1 MSTHTH
7 STDSVRSLAWLL
19 ASFVAVAA
27 LLEAG
32 GLATW
37 AERLDVGP
45 MRSIAQPTTAA
56 WSEQM
61 RRLGIGQLRS
71 SVLAGLARLQRDE
84 PAVAAPR
91 LVATAQPA
99 ARCDAPAMHGGNSIA
114 ELLTPA
120 RPSAVPPLLMAPP
133 ATAAPRPIASM
144 ASTQRDGG
152 AIKAAAIAASL
163 PAAATLDAL
172 TPVPPGQTR
181 TVALVGDSMMAVGL
195 SDNLLRG
202 MARRKELR
210 AVRAYRAG
218 TGLSRPDTFDWMQQY
233 PQMLGD
239 NKPDA
244 IIVAIGA
251 NDGQSFVQ
259 DGKVLEFGSDAWIAA
274 YRDRLNQFVDLL
286 TRDGAQVIW
295 VGLPPMRIAKYDARM
310 NLINRL
316 AYDTVSQ
323 RDHVTWWNAGTL
335 IADPQGQFREYA
347 QRPDGSSMRL
357 RAGDGIHLSDEG
369 ASLLAPPLLAWLDPP
384 APSAPAAAST
394 TAIAEV
400 HASL

>member
-1 MSTHTH
+1 MSTPHTH
-7 STDSVRSLAWLL
+7 STESIRSLAWLL
-19 ASFVAVAA
+19 ASFVIVGI

-37 AERLDVGP
+37 AQRLDVGLL
-45 MRSIAQPTTAA
+45 RSVAQPATAA
-56 WSEQM
+56 LSEQVNK
-61 RRLGIGQLRS
+61 LGIGELRPKA
-71 SVLAGLARLQRDE
+71 LAGLARLQHDQ
-84 PAVAAPR
+84 PIAVAPK
-91 LVATAQPA
+91 LIATAQPS
-99 ARCDAPAMHGGNSIA
+99 ARCDAPA
-114 ELLTPA
+114 A
-120 RPSAVPPLLMAPP
+120 RNGSLFADLMALAQPTVRPPLLATWSAPV
-133 ATAAPRPIASM
+133 AAKANAR
-144 ASTQRDGG
+144 RDSVS
-152 AIKAAAIAASL
+152 ANALAASL

-172 TPVPPGQTR
+172 PPVPPGQTR

-202 MARRKELR
+202 MARRKELH
-210 AVRAYRAG
+210 AVRAFRAG

-233 PQMLGD
+233 PQMLGES
-239 NKPDA
+239 KPDA

-274 YRDRLNQFVDLL
+274 YRERLNQFLDLL
-286 TRDGAQVIW
+286 TKDGAQVIW
-295 VGLPPMRIAKYDARM
+295 VGLPPMRIAKYDARIS
-310 NLINRL
+310 LVNRL

-323 RDHVTWWNAGTL
+323 REHVTWWNAGTL

-357 RAGDGIHLSDEG
+357 RAGDGIHLSEEG
-369 ASLLAPPLLAWLDPP
+369 AGLLAPPLLAWLDPP
-384 APSAPAAAST
+384 APSAPAATGT
-394 TAIAEV
+394 TAIAEI

>member
-1 MSTHTH
+1 MSTSHTH
-7 STDSVRSLAWLL
+7 STDSIRSLAWLL
-19 ASFVAVAA
+19 GSFVLVGI

-37 AERLDVGP
+37 AQRLDVGP
-45 MRSIAQPTTAA
+45 LRSIAQPTTTALN
-56 WSEQM
+56 EQL
-61 RRLGIGQLRS
+61 RKLGIGTLRPTL
-71 SVLAGLARLQRDE
+71 LAGLARLQRDE
-84 PAVAAPR
+84 PPAVAPR
-91 LVATAQPA
+91 LVADVPA
-99 ARCDAPAMHGGNSIA
+99 ADRCDEPVRDRGLVAG
-114 ELLTPA
+114 LLAWGQQPV
-120 RPSAVPPLLMAPP
+120 RPPLL
-133 ATAAPRPIASM
+133 ATWHDASRTSVQHNVPV
-144 ASTQRDGG
+144 ASTN
-152 AIKAAAIAASL
+152 ASIIAANL

-172 TPVPPGQTR
+172 APVPVGQTR

-210 AVRAYRAG
+210 AIRAFRAG

-239 NKPDA
+239 SKPDA

-251 NDGQSFVQ
+251 NDGQSFVE
-259 DGKVLEFGSDAWIAA
+259 DGKVLDFGSDAWVAA
-274 YRDRLNQFVDLL
+274 YRHRLNQFVDLL

-323 RDHVTWWNAGTL
+323 REHVTWWNAGTL

-347 QRPDGSSMRL
+347 QRPDGSSIRL
-357 RAGDGIHLSDEG
+357 RAGDGIHLSEEG
-369 ASLLAPPLLAWLDPP
+369 AGLLAPPLLAWLDPP
-384 APSAPAAAST
+384 APSAPAAAGT